1 MMTPSGQL
9 NPLTGDMDIVTQ
21 QGEETTLLSQL
32 QSMSHQERDQFLRRL
47 SLDRRSIYDPLPDS
61 TEAYQINLL
70 LGRLN
75 TERMYTLWSG
85 ESVS

>member
-1 MMTPSGQL
+1 MNPSGQM
-9 NPLTGDMDIVTQ
+9 NPMTGDMDIVTE
-21 QGEETTLLSQL
+21 QGEETTLLNQL
-32 QSMSHQERDQFLRRL
+32 NSMSYQDRDKFLKRL

-75 TERMYTLWSG
+75 NERMYTLWSG
-85 ESVS
+85 ESIT

>member
-1 MMTPSGQL
+1 MMNPSGQM
-9 NPLTGDMDIVTQ
+9 NPMTGDMDIVTE
-21 QGEETTLLSQL
+21 QGEETTLLNQL
-32 QSMSHQERDQFLRRL
+32 NSMSYQDRDKFLKRL

-75 TERMYTLWSG
+75 NERMYTL
-85 ESVS
+85 